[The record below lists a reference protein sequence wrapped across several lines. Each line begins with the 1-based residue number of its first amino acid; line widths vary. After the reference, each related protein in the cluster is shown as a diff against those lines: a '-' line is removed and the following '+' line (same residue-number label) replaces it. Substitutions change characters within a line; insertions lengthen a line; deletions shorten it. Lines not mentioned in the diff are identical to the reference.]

1 MNKNNVSLNIDKKI
15 SDNSENEVQNENT
28 ATTLNADVRAT
39 TYTKTQWVDNVTI
52 VDAAKMNKIEDA
64 LESLHTSKVERDGS
78 KVLSENDF
86 TTVLKQ
92 KVESIDTIQNTVTSL
107 QNTKV
112 DKSGNKVLSTN
123 DFTND
128 HKAKVEG
135 IGNMQTN
142 ITSLQNGKVDKE
154 SGKALSTNDF
164 TNDYKSKV
172 DLIKRDQGA
181 TKYLSGE
188 GTYVDLPK
196 QTISNIAAQGTIT
209 LETNKIYKG
218 TLTGNVQFTLP
229 EADTLD
235 NTILNQIM
243 VQLEVNDDR
252 IDVTWGTTLCFG
264 TEQTNLLRGKYD
276 CVFEF
281 NGTNWVYGII
291 EIRG

>member
-1 MNKNNVSLNIDKKI
+1 MDKNRKI
-15 SDNSENEVQNENT
+15 SLEQKEISVDMDS
-28 ATTLNADVRAT
+28 RAT
-39 TYTKTQWVDNVTI
+39 TYTKTEWVDNVTI
-52 VDAAKMNKIEDA
+52 VDATKMNKIEDA
-64 LESLHTSKVERDGS
+64 IESLHTSKVERDGN

-86 TTVLKQ
+86 TTALKQ
-92 KVESIDTIQNTVTSL
+92 KVESIDTIQTTVTSL

-112 DKSGNKVLSTN
+112 DKVENKVLSTN
-123 DFTND
+123 DFTNEL
-128 HKAKVEG
+128 KTKVEAVDG
-135 IGNMQTN
+135 IQTN
-142 ITSLQNGKVDKE
+142 ITSLQSGKVDKE
-154 SGKALSTNDF
+154 HGKSLSTNDF

-172 DLIKRDQGA
+172 DLIKNDQGA
-181 TKYLSGE
+181 TKYLSGA
-188 GTYVDLPK
+188 GTYLDLPK
-196 QTISNIAAQGTIT
+196 QTISNIAAQGAIS

-235 NTILNQIM
+235 STILNQIM
-243 VQLEVNDDR
+243 IQTEVSTER
-252 IDVTWGTTLCFG
+252 IDVTWGTNLCFG

>member
-1 MNKNNVSLNIDKKI
+1 MNKNNVSLNIDKKN

-39 TYTKTQWVDNVTI
+39 TYTKTEWVNNVTI

-86 TTVLKQ
+86 TTALKQ
-92 KVESIDTIQNTVTSL
+92 KVESIDTIQTTVTSL
-107 QNTKV
+107 QSTKV
-112 DKSGNKVLSTN
+112 DKIDNKV
-123 DFTND
+123 
-128 HKAKVEG
+128 
-135 IGNMQTN
+135 
-142 ITSLQNGKVDKE
+142 
-154 SGKALSTNDF
+154 LSTNDF

-172 DLIKRDQGA
+172 DLIKSDQDA
-181 TKYLSGE
+181 TKYLSGA

-196 QTISNIAAQGTIT
+196 QTISNIAAQGAIS

-229 EADTLD
+229 EASTLD

-243 VQLEVNDDR
+243 IQTEVSTER
-252 IDVTWGTTLCFG
+252 IDVTWGTNLCFG

>member
-1 MNKNNVSLNIDKKI
+1 MDKNRKI
-15 SDNSENEVQNENT
+15 SLEQKEISVDMDS
-28 ATTLNADVRAT
+28 RAT
-39 TYTKTQWVDNVTI
+39 TYTKTEWVDNVTI
-52 VDAAKMNKIEDA
+52 VDATKMNKIEDA
-64 LESLHTSKVERDGS
+64 IESLHTSKVERDGN

-86 TTVLKQ
+86 TTALKQ
-92 KVESIDTIQNTVTSL
+92 KVESIDTIQTTVTSL

-112 DKSGNKVLSTN
+112 DKVENKVLSTN
-123 DFTND
+123 DFTNEL
-128 HKAKVEG
+128 KTKVEAVDG
-135 IGNMQTN
+135 IQTN
-142 ITSLQNGKVDKE
+142 ITSLQSGKVDKE
-154 SGKALSTNDF
+154 HGKSLSTNDF

-172 DLIKRDQGA
+172 DLIKNDQGA
-181 TKYLSGE
+181 TKYLSGA
-188 GTYVDLPK
+188 GTYLDLPK
-196 QTISNIAAQGTIT
+196 QTISNIAAQGAIS

-229 EADTLD
+229 EASTLD

-243 VQLEVNDDR
+243 IQTEVSTER
-252 IDVTWGTTLCFG
+252 IDVTWGTNLCFG